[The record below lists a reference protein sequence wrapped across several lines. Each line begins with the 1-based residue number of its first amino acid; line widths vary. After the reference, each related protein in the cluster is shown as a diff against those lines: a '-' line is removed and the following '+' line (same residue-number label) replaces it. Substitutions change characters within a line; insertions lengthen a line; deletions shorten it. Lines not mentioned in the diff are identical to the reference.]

1 MLSLRPADGMAAAAA
16 AVAAAAAATGSRLAT
31 GGFAAPNGLEP
42 AAAAVGE
49 ERIWSMCSLD
59 TASASA

>member
-16 AVAAAAAATGSRLAT
+16 AVAAAAAATGSRLAA

>member
-1 MLSLRPADGMAAAAA
+1 MLSLRPADGMAAAA
-16 AVAAAAAATGSRLAT
+16 AVAAAAAATGSRLAG